1 MMEKPKRPMS
11 AYLLWLNS
19 ARAQIK
25 ADHPGLKVTEVA
37 KKAGELWRAMEDKS
51 TWEQRA
57 AAAKEQ
63 YTLDLEAFN
72 ATGADGAAP
81 PAKRAQKRQGKA
93 RQPKLKKGRATVKKE
108 DSDEEGDDDEG
119 EDNEA
124 EESE

>member
-19 ARAQIK
+19 TRAQIK

-57 AAAKEQ
+57 AEAKEQ
-63 YTLDLEAFN
+63 YTQDLEAFN
-72 ATGADGAAP
+72 ATEP
-81 PAKRAQKRQGKA
+81 LAKRGVKRGGKPRA
-93 RQPKLKKGRATVKKE
+93 PAQPKPKKE
-108 DSDEEGDDDEG
+108 RAKPKKPESEDEADDDGLDDDEPG
-119 EDNEA
+119 D
-124 EESE
+124 SE

>member
-63 YTLDLEAFN
+63 YTQDLEAFN
-72 ATGADGAAP
+72 ATGAAPAA
-81 PAKRAQKRQGKA
+81 AKRGQKRAPKPRTPKA
-93 RQPKLKKGRATVKKE
+93 KKE
-108 DSDEEGDDDEG
+108 RVEPKKDVSEDEDDDA
-119 EDNEA
+119 EDDA